1 MIACIKHKMHCLCP
15 YGLTENTVMI
25 EKATMV
31 FYDSDADEDGQLN
44 DQELQGFVQDM
55 TNLKVDK
62 VFNEQEQKQMF
73 ADLDVDGNGALTQDG
88 NLNG

>member
-1 MIACIKHKMHCLCP
+1 MHCLCP
-15 YGLTENTVMI
+15 YGLSENTVMI
-25 EKATMV
+25 EKATTV
-31 FYDSDADEDGQLN
+31 FYVSDADEDGQLN
-44 DQELQGFVQDM
+44 DKELQGFVQEM

-73 ADLDVDGNGALTQDG
+73 ADLDIDGNGALTQDG

>member
-1 MIACIKHKMHCLCP
+1 M
-15 YGLTENTVMI
+15 
-25 EKATMV
+25 
-31 FYDSDADEDGQLN
+31 N
-44 DQELQGFVQDM
+44 DQELQGFVQEM

-73 ADLDVDGNGALTQDG
+73 ADLDIDGNGALTQDG